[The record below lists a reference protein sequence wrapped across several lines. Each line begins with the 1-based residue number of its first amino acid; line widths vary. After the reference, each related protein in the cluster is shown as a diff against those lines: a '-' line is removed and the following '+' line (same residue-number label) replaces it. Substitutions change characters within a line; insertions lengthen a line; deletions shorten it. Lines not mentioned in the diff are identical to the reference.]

1 MQCNMP
7 MIDTGWRVG
16 QPFKQNRSL
25 QTPIA
30 KTTVITGIDG
40 KNYEVT
46 LVGYGK
52 PEWTSVDR

>member
-1 MQCNMP
+1 

-16 QPFKQNRSL
+16 QPFKQNHSL